1 MAVLK
6 TKDIKNM
13 NGKEREEKLKEL
25 KRELVKNM
33 AKPGKIK
40 IKEIK
45 KAVARI
51 LTLNK
56 SEKIAK

>member
-25 KRELVKNM
+25 KMELVKNM

-56 SEKIAK
+56 SEKTAK